1 MFRYFLVVILLLF
14 PVSVFAQTV
23 TLSWDASPTETA
35 TGYKIHYQAEPYVAD
50 QWDGTGATQG
60 SSPIDVGNVLTYQLT
75 NLTDGVVYYFAVTAY
90 DASANESTYSN
101 IVHSNPTGDS
111 YLHIGGYGMRFWKVS
126 DGAANRGSA
135 RF

>member
-1 MFRYFLVVILLLF
+1 MNRFVVALLILF
-14 PVSVFAQTV
+14 YPVICFAQTV
-23 TLSWDASPTETA
+23 TISWDASPTPEV
-35 TGYKIHYQAEPYVAD
+35 TGYKIHYQAEPYVLN

-60 SSPIDVGNVLTYQLT
+60 NSPVDVGDVLTYQLT

-90 DASANESTYSN
+90 DAAANESTYSN

-111 YLHIGGYGMRFWKVS
+111 YLHIGGHGMRFWKVS
-126 DGAANRGSA
+126 DGAENRGSA